1 VLPIRLTWERGN
13 PRKEPAVKYLC
24 LVYLSPEHWSS
35 APDEACFACS
45 QEMASSGHFITGSP
59 LHPVHTATTLRV
71 RNGRTTV
78 TDGPFAE
85 TKEALAGFYLIE
97 ARDLNEAIQ
106 LASKIPPAKFGSIEI
121 RPTRELQ
128 VDAQQL
134 AAAAA
139 P

>member
-1 VLPIRLTWERGN
+1 M
-13 PRKEPAVKYLC
+13 A
-24 LVYLSPEHWSS
+24 
-35 APDEACFACS
+35 APT
-45 QEMASSGHFITGSP
+45 I
-59 LHPVHTATTLRV
+59 
-71 RNGRTTV
+71 

-121 RPTRELQ
+121 RPTRELRWAHRARPQ
-128 VDAQQL
+128 KL

>member
-1 VLPIRLTWERGN
+1 
-13 PRKEPAVKYLC
+13 
-24 LVYLSPEHWSS
+24 
-35 APDEACFACS
+35 
-45 QEMASSGHFITGSP
+45 M
-59 LHPVHTATTLRV
+59 
-71 RNGRTTV
+71 

-106 LASKIPPAKFGSIEI
+106 LASKIPPAKYGSIEI

-128 VDAQQL
+128 VGTPAL
-134 AAAAA
+134 AAAAT

>member
-1 VLPIRLTWERGN
+1 
-13 PRKEPAVKYLC
+13 
-24 LVYLSPEHWSS
+24 
-35 APDEACFACS
+35 
-45 QEMASSGHFITGSP
+45 MAASGHFITGAP
-59 LHPVHTATTLRV
+59 LHPVHTATTVRV
-71 RNGRTTV
+71 RNGRPTV

-106 LASKIPPAKFGSIEI
+106 LAARIPPAKFGSIEI

-128 VDAQQL
+128 VETQEL